1 MQILS
6 VDLHARQQSVSMV
19 DTETREVIEKTLAH
33 EGNTVREFY
42 TALPRPA
49 LVGVEA
55 RGSMFWFLQLLE
67 ELGITYRV
75 GHPAAIRKAEVR
87 KQKHDR
93 RNAKLIRRLLVEER
107 FPAIWLPTGEQRD
120 LRTLLLHRQNLV
132 RMRVMAKNGLQ
143 AVALSRDCGE
153 ARRCGAVPG
162 SKRSTRCHWPSTL
175 PHAASSCS
183 KSAGN
188 WTSG

>member
-6 VDLHARQQSVSMV
+6 VDLHARQQSISMV

-107 FPAIWLPTGEQRD
+107 FPAIWLPTGE
-120 LRTLLLHRQNLV
+120 H
-132 RMRVMAKNGLQ
+132 GI
-143 AVALSRDCGE
+143 CG
-153 ARRCGAVPG
+153 RCCCTDRIWCACG
-162 SKRSTRCHWPSTL
+162 
-175 PHAASSCS
+175 
-183 KSAGN
+183 
-188 WTSG
+188 